1 MDLKIQNHNFK
12 LKLVHV
18 WIDDEFDGMMVSHHD
33 FGKSYTLK
41 FQQNQFH
48 MIPTIHL
55 ILKLKSIPLNKTKT
69 VISILRKHQENT
81 LSNPQFY
88 VPRITFVS
96 HK

>member
-1 MDLKIQNHNFK
+1 
-12 LKLVHV
+12 VHV

-69 VISILRKHQENT
+69 CQN
-81 LSNPQFY
+81 QFY